1 MLERILKNELFSLLP
16 KILWYK
22 EMDKNELGVLEFDI
36 FKSQVLLK
44 LNEKYVVFDIEHFI
58 KKSLISFN
66 DFDNKLS
73 DYIIKFLFD
82 RFNLYDEA
90 KKYQNTIKIMILK
103 NIEDYKF
110 PTVIINLT
118 SNDTIHYYLVLK
130 DMPNK
135 EKKLLLE

>member
-82 RFNLYDEA
+82 RFNLYNEA

>member
-73 DYIIKFLFD
+73 DDIIKFLFD
-82 RFNLYDEA
+82 RFNLYNEA
-90 KKYQNTIKIMILK
+90 KKCQNTIKIMILK